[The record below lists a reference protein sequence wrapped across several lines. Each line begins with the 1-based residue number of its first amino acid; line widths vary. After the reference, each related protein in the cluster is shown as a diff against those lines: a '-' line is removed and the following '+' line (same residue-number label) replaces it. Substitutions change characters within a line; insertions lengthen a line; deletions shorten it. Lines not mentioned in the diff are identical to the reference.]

1 MAKPSRR
8 SIAREVRQLKARPG
22 WDPSKRVSQSAEET
36 LEALDQEVRNAQ
48 VYASEEECLACLKE
62 RSDSGDASALCA
74 AHLAEAMGF

>member
-8 SIAREVRQLKARPG
+8 SIARQVRQLKARPG
-22 WDPSKRVSQSAEET
+22 WDPAARVTQSAEET
-36 LEALDQEVRNAQ
+36 LETLDQEARNAQ
-48 VYASEEECLACLKE
+48 VYASQVECTACLEE